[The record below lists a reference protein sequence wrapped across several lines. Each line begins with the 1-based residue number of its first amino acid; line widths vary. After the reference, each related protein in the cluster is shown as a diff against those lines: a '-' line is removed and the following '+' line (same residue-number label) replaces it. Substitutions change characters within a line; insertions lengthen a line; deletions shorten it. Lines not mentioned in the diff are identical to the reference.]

1 VQDDSRY
8 EPLWRETTSTDRDPN
23 LRYRHATTHPLVRHT
38 ELMTELLA
46 DFATDTF
53 CHDDMIHRYHRLGS
67 GPAVVVIAEIPGIT
81 PKVIEF
87 ARRVAAAG
95 CTVYLPSLFGVD
107 GADSTTHG
115 PSVLLKS
122 LGKVCVSREFTIFAT
137 GKSSAVVRWLRG
149 LAAKAHDEC
158 GGPGVGAV
166 GMCVTGGFALAMA
179 VDDRMLAPVLSQPSL
194 PLAITPGRRH
204 NIDIGSADL
213 DVVKA
218 RCAGGLQVLGAR
230 FDGDKLSPPDR
241 FRFLREQLGDAFIGV
256 ELPDSSANP
265 DGQGPPHSVLTDH
278 LIDEP
283 GQPTR
288 DTLDQVL
295 AFFRDKLGIEHG
307 TSAQPSPESTSPAA
321 IADESCGEWP
331 DADH

>member
-1 VQDDSRY
+1 M
-8 EPLWRETTSTDRDPN
+8 TDP
-23 LRYRHATTHPLVRHT
+23 
-38 ELMTELLA
+38 LA

-53 CHDDMIHRYHRLGS
+53 CHDDMIHRYYRLGS

-81 PKVIEF
+81 PAVVDF
-87 ARRVAAAG
+87 ARRVVGAG
-95 CTVYLPSLFGVD
+95 YTVYLPSLFGID
-107 GADSTTHG
+107 GAGSTTHG
-115 PSVLLKS
+115 PSVLLRS
-122 LGKVCVSREFTIFAT
+122 LAEVCVSREFTIFAT
-137 GKSSAVVRWLRG
+137 GKSSPVVRWLRA
-149 LAAKAHDEC
+149 LSAKAHDDC

-194 PLAITPGRRH
+194 PLAITPGRRN
-204 NIDIGSADL
+204 NIDISAADL
-213 DVVKA
+213 TVVKA
-218 RCAGGLQVLGAR
+218 RCAAGLQILGAR

-241 FRFLREQLGDAFIGV
+241 FRFLREQLGDGFIGV

-265 DGQGPPHSVLTDH
+265 DGQGMPHSVLTDH

-295 AFFRDKLGIEHG
+295 AFFHDKLGG
-307 TSAQPSPESTSPAA
+307 AGRTTP
-321 IADESCGEWP
+321 
-331 DADH
+331 

>member
-1 VQDDSRY
+1 MRS
-8 EPLWRETTSTDRDPN
+8 PNSSTGTAGAR
-23 LRYRHATTHPLVRHT
+23 VRHT
-38 ELMTELLA
+38 VLMTDQLA

-53 CHDDMIHRYHRLGS
+53 CHDDMIHRYYRLGS

-87 ARRVAAAG
+87 ARRVVGAG
-95 CTVYLPSLFGVD
+95 CTVYLPSLFGTD

-115 PSVLLKS
+115 PSVLVKS
-122 LGKVCVSREFTIFAT
+122 LVKVCVSREFTILAT
-137 GKSSAVVRWLRG
+137 GRSSPVVRWLRA

-179 VDDRMLAPVLSQPSL
+179 VDDRLLAPVLSQPSL
-194 PLAITPGRRH
+194 PLAITAGRRH
-204 NIDIGSADL
+204 NIDIGPDEL

-218 RCAGGLQVLGAR
+218 RCANGLQVLGAR
-230 FDGDKLSPPDR
+230 FDGDRLSPPDR
-241 FRFLREQLGDAFIGV
+241 FSFLREQLGDAFIGV
-256 ELPDSSANP
+256 ELPDSTANP
-265 DGQGPPHSVLTDH
+265 DGQGAPHSVLTDH
-278 LIDEP
+278 LIDHP

-295 AFFRDKLGIEHG
+295 AFFRTKLGVDNG
-307 TSAQPSPESTSPAA
+307 TSAQP
-321 IADESCGEWP
+321 
-331 DADH
+331 

>member
-1 VQDDSRY
+1 
-8 EPLWRETTSTDRDPN
+8 
-23 LRYRHATTHPLVRHT
+23 
-38 ELMTELLA
+38 MTELLA

-241 FRFLREQLGDAFIGV
+241 FRFLGTATRRGGQLVGAAVQPAQDGHRGPVRGHDVCLNVGVREGRHCVGITRIGVPLGGNVHHPLGEISVIPLDVDQQPLGDVG
-256 ELPDSSANP
+256 ERRDCHDDLP
-265 DGQGPPHSVLTDH
+265 HF
-278 LIDEP
+278 
-283 GQPTR
+283 
-288 DTLDQVL
+288 L
-295 AFFRDKLGIEHG
+295 A
-307 TSAQPSPESTSPAA
+307 SPQ
-321 IADESCGEWP
+321 
-331 DADH
+331 